1 MFLTSFM
8 VFLVIQNYVFKFNIL
23 IFIISPFGLCFL
35 YAIFK
40 NPSLLVVSLMCM
52 LTVKSAG
59 LLIRTTDPDFLG
71 VNPCAISYRY
81 VTLVRLLKFAESLSS
96 YVK

>member
-1 MFLTSFM
+1 MLNST
-8 VFLVIQNYVFKFNIL
+8 LQ
-23 IFIISPFGLCFL
+23 
-35 YAIFK
+35 AE